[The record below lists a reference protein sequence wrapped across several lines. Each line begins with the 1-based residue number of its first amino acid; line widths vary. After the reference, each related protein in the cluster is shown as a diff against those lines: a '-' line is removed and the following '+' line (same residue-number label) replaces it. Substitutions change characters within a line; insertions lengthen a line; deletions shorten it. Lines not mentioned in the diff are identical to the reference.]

1 MRAILQINRSLAKK
15 QGMNSSDKTVSEQA
29 LQEEWARIQAA
40 QTDPSAFRPIYE
52 QYYESLFRFV
62 YSRILDEHLTV
73 DIVSQVFLKALQ
85 KLPNYAF
92 KGVPFSA
99 WLYRIALNEISY
111 YYRQNNKRRVVSL
124 EDHSL
129 ESLWT
134 DMDEKATNT
143 DIEPMIQALDQLT
156 STDLQLVELRYF
168 EKRPYREIAELLE
181 ITENNAKVRLHRIL
195 ARLKRTL
202 EK

>member
-1 MRAILQINRSLAKK
+1 M
-15 QGMNSSDKTVSEQA
+15 
-29 LQEEWARIQAA
+29 
-40 QTDPSAFRPIYE
+40 
-52 QYYESLFRFV
+52 
-62 YSRILDEHLTV
+62 
-73 DIVSQVFLKALQ
+73 Q